1 MINLNYPK
9 KNIIQKKELPF
20 KLVIPSQVQKKIDL
34 MCLKINTIEWS
45 GSLFYDYEGIW
56 KDNNLVIKVLDFFLQ
71 DIGNAGSTTF
81 EQSPDVVR
89 FRIDNDLLTAQ
100 MGLIHSHHNMQSF
113 FSGTDMDTLHKEALD
128 HNHFVSLVVNNKR
141 QYVSAITAVTSSF
154 RTKQVTEKKT
164 FTTFNGENDE
174 IIPTIFEE
182 TEEVKEVEYVLMPV
196 EIEDYEDSNV
206 ELLAR
211 IEEIKKEKDSKVVPI
226 PSWMQR
232 GNNYPFPTGINPMYD
247 RIGDYSGYNPN
258 KGFAT
263 QTKLFEDPDFVKETT
278 TDIKVVGECDI
289 PDNIIEYK
297 VKQLITLSRVIP
309 KDNKINISQF
319 IKSMP
324 SLYKDSFESM
334 NHYVSF
340 ISFFVE
346 DIIVDST
353 IINAPEFKNAT
364 EEVITFDIAFRIKGL
379 LEKESNKENNEYLK
393 MLLEEIEAYLY

>member
-45 GSLFYDYEGIW
+45 GSLFYDYEGTW

-174 IIPTIFEE
+174 IIPTTFEE
-182 TEEVKEVEYVLMPV
+182 TEEVKEVEYVMMPV

-211 IEEIKKEKDSKVVPI
+211 IEEVKKEKDSKVVPI

-353 IINAPEFKNAT
+353 IINAPEFKNTT